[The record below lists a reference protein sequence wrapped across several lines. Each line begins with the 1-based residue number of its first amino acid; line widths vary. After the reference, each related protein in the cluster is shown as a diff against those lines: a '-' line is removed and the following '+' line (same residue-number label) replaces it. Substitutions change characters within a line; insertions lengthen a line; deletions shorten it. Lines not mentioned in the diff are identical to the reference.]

1 MSEPL
6 QKTVL
11 YPVQR
16 ALGAVM
22 APFAGFE
29 MPLHFGS
36 ALKEH
41 HAVRNGCGVF
51 DCSHM
56 GIIEVTG
63 TGAQAL
69 LRRAMANDIARLKN
83 PGRAQYTLMLHEGGG
98 ILDDLIVNWLGE
110 DRYRLVVN
118 AATKDADLAH
128 LQALAAGEPVRL
140 APRPD
145 LALLAVQGPRAE
157 AMLGTVLPD
166 VAPQLA
172 AMRSF
177 AVWDGS
183 QGTARQDWMLSRT
196 GYTGEDGFE
205 VILPGEQAAALWN
218 RLLETGVAP
227 CGLAARDSLRLE
239 AGLNLYGV
247 DMDQDTTPEEVGLG
261 WTVAHEPFERHFVG
275 RQALREHVNR
285 FCRVGLVLRV
295 RGVLRAGQTLWL
307 QDGQVGVVTSGGH
320 SPTMGC
326 GIALARLDLSCTATG
341 QLQVVIRERPHPVAV
356 VEPPF
361 VRRGRIMVAMPT
373 SHKAMTTDTE

>member
-1 MSEPL
+1 MNDAL

-11 YPVQR
+11 HAVQR
-16 ALGAVM
+16 AGGATM
-22 APFAGFE
+22 APFAGYE

-41 HAVRNGCGVF
+41 HAVRSACGVF

-56 GIIEVTG
+56 GIIEVMG
-63 TGAQAL
+63 PGAQAL
-69 LRRAMANDIARLKN
+69 LRRAMANDIARLKG

-98 ILDDLIVNWLGE
+98 ILDDLIVSWLGE

-118 AATKDADLAH
+118 AATKASDLAH
-128 LQALAAGEPVRL
+128 LQVLTAGEPVQL
-140 APRPD
+140 VPRPD
-145 LALLAVQGPRAE
+145 WALLAVQGPRAE

-177 AVWDGS
+177 AVWEGL
-183 QGTARQDWMLSRT
+183 QGTPRQDWMLSRT

-205 VILPGEQAAALWN
+205 VVLPGDQAAALWTQ
-218 RLLETGVAP
+218 LLEAGVAP

-239 AGLNLYGV
+239 AGLNLYGI
-247 DMDQDTTPEEVGLG
+247 DMDRDTTPEEVGLG
-261 WTVAHEPFERHFVG
+261 WTVAHEPFERSFVG
-275 RQALREHVNR
+275 RQALQEHVNR
-285 FCRVGLVLRV
+285 FRRVGLVLQD
-295 RGVLRAGQTLWL
+295 RGVLRAGQALW
-307 QDGQVGVVTSGGH
+307 QHDGQVGVVTSGGH

-326 GIALARLDLSCTATG
+326 GIALARLDLACADTG
-341 QLQVVIRERPHPVAV
+341 HLQVAIRERLHPVAV

-361 VRRGRIMVAMPT
+361 VRRGRIMVDVPSAHGAKST
-373 SHKAMTTDTE
+373 G